1 MLDAYEDIEED
12 IKKDR
17 YNPIKPIY
25 KEADFEKQWEQVLTV
40 NIAECTGE
48 FEQLPIIDDAEIM
61 RNILYSGV
69 WIRYEKAKG
78 EKA

>member
-1 MLDAYEDIEED
+1 M
-12 IKKDR
+12 
-17 YNPIKPIY
+17 
-25 KEADFEKQWEQVLTV
+25 QVLTV